1 MYVWTKE
8 NFHRTYE
15 KYSDLVY
22 RLCLLYLKN
31 ESDAKDGLQDIFLK
45 LWEKKPSFKNEQ
57 HTQAWLIRT
66 TKNYCL
72 DILKGSWHKKR
83 VRFEPKEF
91 AEKSSPQ
98 ETAGENLFDVI
109 TTLPEKYREVLYLY
123 YYEEYSCKEIAEMMQ
138 KKESTVRSLLKRG
151 REALQKKIGGDGY
164 ATGLESHLGQS
175 QSG

>member
-91 AEKSSPQ
+91 A
-98 ETAGENLFDVI
+98 
-109 TTLPEKYREVLYLY
+109 
-123 YYEEYSCKEIAEMMQ
+123 
-138 KKESTVRSLLKRG
+138 
-151 REALQKKIGGDGY
+151 
-164 ATGLESHLGQS
+164 
-175 QSG
+175 

>member
-83 VRFEPKEF
+83 VRFEPREF

-123 YYEEYSCKEIAEMMQ
+123 YYEEYSIREIS
-138 KKESTVRSLLKRG
+138 KLNGRKESTIQSRLAAARQKL
-151 REALQKKIGGDGY
+151 KKI
-164 ATGLESHLGQS
+164 LEKGESDCI
-175 QSG
+175 

>member
-1 MYVWTKE
+1 MG
-8 NFHRTYE
+8 
-15 KYSDLVY
+15 
-22 RLCLLYLKN
+22 LYLKN

-123 YYEEYSCKEIAEMMQ
+123 YYEEYSIREIS
-138 KKESTVRSLLKRG
+138 KLNGRKESTIQSRLAAARQKL
-151 REALQKKIGGDGY
+151 KKI
-164 ATGLESHLGQS
+164 LEKGESDFI
-175 QSG
+175 